1 MRRVLGAL
9 LCGTMCGFA
18 FAGDDGTG
26 AQATEMD
33 AATAE
38 AMALMQPGEHHAH
51 LDYLVGDWDYE
62 LTMWMS
68 PEAEPTQLTGTAS
81 AVWVMD
87 GRFVESTWRGEFMG
101 SPFVGRSLDGYN
113 PLTGKYES
121 VWIDNQSPI
130 IMRWEGELRDDG
142 VLTLE
147 GTNWDI
153 WAGGQTTSRTESKQL
168 DADTIHSVSYMV
180 QPDGTEWK
188 QMEIIAKRR

>member
-1 MRRVLGAL
+1 MRRVLVTL
-9 LCGTMCGFA
+9 LCGAVCGFA
-18 FAGDDGTG
+18 FAGDDGAA

-38 AMALMQPGEHHAH
+38 AMALMRPGEHHAH
-51 LDYLVGDWDYE
+51 LDYLVGDWEYE

-81 AVWVMD
+81 AEWVMD

-142 VLTLE
+142 VLTLT

-153 WAGGQTTSRTESKQL
+153 WAGGRTTSRTESKQI

-180 QPDGTEWK
+180 MPDGTEWK